1 MITILMAT
9 YNGESYLAEQIE
21 SILRQTETR
30 WKLIIQ
36 DDCSTDRSAAVAQ
49 EYAEQYPE
57 KIRLIRR
64 DSPSGSA
71 KNNFFSMLSLAD
83 TPYCMTCDQDDVWL
97 PEKIALTLEKMRELE
112 SACGADT
119 PLLVHTDL
127 KVVDSRL
134 NELSGSLLYIQDLSA
149 KRDALHQLIV
159 QNIVTGCAMMVNQA
173 LLARFVPIPEAQN
186 CIMHDWWLA
195 ILAAAFGKIGFVE
208 TPTILYRQ
216 HGSNQ
221 VGAKNAHSLS
231 YNWARFRDR
240 AGARTVLRDTY
251 RQAGE
256 FLKVYRAKLDTQQV
270 RLLDA
275 YSGIPLH
282 PKWKRVWVLL
292 RYRLFKKGFKRKLA
306 QILFV

>member
-9 YNGESYLAEQIE
+9 YNGETYLAEQIE
-21 SILRQTETR
+21 SILCQTESH

-36 DDCSTDRSAAVAQ
+36 DDCSTDRTAAVAQ
-49 EYAEQYPE
+49 EYAARYPE

-64 DSPSGSA
+64 DKPSGSA
-71 KNNFFSMLSLAD
+71 KNNFFSMLPLAD

-97 PEKIALTLEKMRELE
+97 PEKIAATLEKMQEME
-112 SACGADT
+112 SAFGKDT

-127 KVVDSRL
+127 KVVDQNL
-134 NELSGSLLYIQDLSA
+134 NETAGSLLYIQDLSPR
-149 KRDALHQLIV
+149 RDALHQLIV
-159 QNIVTGCAMMVNQA
+159 QNIVTGCTMMVNRA
-173 LLARFVPIPEAQN
+173 LLTRFVPIPEMQN

-216 HGSNQ
+216 HSNNQ

-240 AGARTVLRDTY
+240 VGAKTVLRDTY
-251 RQAGE
+251 LQAGE
-256 FLKVYRAKLDTQQV
+256 FLKLHRPELDASQV

-275 YSGIPLH
+275 YSGIPQH
-282 PKWKRVWVLL
+282 PKWKRVAILL
-292 RYRLFKKGFKRKLA
+292 RHRLFKKGYKRKIA

>member
-1 MITILMAT
+1 MA
-9 YNGESYLAEQIE
+9 S
-21 SILRQTETR
+21 
-30 WKLIIQ
+30 
-36 DDCSTDRSAAVAQ
+36 
-49 EYAEQYPE
+49 
-57 KIRLIRR
+57 
-64 DSPSGSA
+64 
-71 KNNFFSMLSLAD
+71 
-83 TPYCMTCDQDDVWL
+83 
-97 PEKIALTLEKMRELE
+97 EKIALTLEKMRELE

-159 QNIVTGCAMMVNQA
+159 QNIVTGCTMMVNQA

-275 YSGIPLH
+275 YSGVPLH

>member
-1 MITILMAT
+1 
-9 YNGESYLAEQIE
+9 
-21 SILRQTETR
+21 
-30 WKLIIQ
+30 
-36 DDCSTDRSAAVAQ
+36 
-49 EYAEQYPE
+49 
-57 KIRLIRR
+57 
-64 DSPSGSA
+64 
-71 KNNFFSMLSLAD
+71 
-83 TPYCMTCDQDDVWL
+83 
-97 PEKIALTLEKMRELE
+97 
-112 SACGADT
+112 
-119 PLLVHTDL
+119 
-127 KVVDSRL
+127 
-134 NELSGSLLYIQDLSA
+134 
-149 KRDALHQLIV
+149 
-159 QNIVTGCAMMVNQA
+159 
-173 LLARFVPIPEAQN
+173 
-186 CIMHDWWLA
+186 MHDWWLA

-208 TPTILYRQ
+208 TPAILYRQ

-275 YSGIPLH
+275 YSGVPLH